1 MPSISF
7 GLAMGWV
14 SLESGDGA
22 DGADGA
28 LGPERGAALV
38 GAAAVT
44 FVAGALAMPLAA
56 RALAAGR
63 KPAMLATS
71 AAFIVGTYLFTHYLL
86 LEAPDENKTCATPT
100 VKV

>member
-14 SLESGDGA
+14 SLESGADADKAEAEGA
-22 DGADGA
+22 VGEKSG
-28 LGPERGAALV
+28 GSESALV

-56 RALAAGR
+56 RAIAAGR

-71 AAFIVGTYLFTHYLL
+71 AAFIVCTMGTYLHRLYIIISSTYL
-86 LEAPDENKTCATPT
+86 
-100 VKV
+100 